1 MLCNSLQLN
10 QRDNF
15 TYSGVFANWK
25 NSKRTQCLLAIHCS
39 LKNSRECSVN
49 FTVFALVLFLMKGK
63 ASAKQSWTKTIWIN
77 LDICVGKWSLWNH
90 RKKYDNS
97 ETLTVFQNYHIIL
110 YYIILYHIISEQ
122 NTERVGE
129 VSLPIRCRKQ
139 AFIETFIVWRVSL
152 FMINECA
159 ATLSSGPFD

>member
-1 MLCNSLQLN
+1 MKSISKAKLK
-10 QRDNF
+10 
-15 TYSGVFANWK
+15 K
-25 NSKRTQCLLAIHCS
+25 NP
-39 LKNSRECSVN
+39 
-49 FTVFALVLFLMKGK
+49 
-63 ASAKQSWTKTIWIN
+63 IWIN

-97 ETLTVFQNYHIIL
+97 ETLSVL
-110 YYIILYHIISEQ
+110 LSEQ

-129 VSLPIRCRKQ
+129 VSLPIHCRKK
-139 AFIETFIVWRVSL
+139 AFIETFIVWKSSL